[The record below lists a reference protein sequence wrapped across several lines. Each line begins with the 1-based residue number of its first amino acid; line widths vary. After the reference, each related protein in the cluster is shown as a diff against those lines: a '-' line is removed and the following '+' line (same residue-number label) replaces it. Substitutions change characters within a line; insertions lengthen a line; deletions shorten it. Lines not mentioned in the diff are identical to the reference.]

1 MNQIAIPSPQQP
13 SEAQSLIAVI
23 SQAAKDPS
31 VDLVKMQG
39 LMELYERIEAKRS
52 ETAFNASMSVAQT
65 AMRPIQADM
74 TNPQT
79 RSLYASYAKLDS
91 KLRPIYTSNGF
102 ALSFDTATA
111 DVPEYIRVL
120 CYVTHKDGGS
130 RTYRVDMP
138 ADGKGAKGGDVMT
151 KTHATGAGVTYGM
164 RYLLKM
170 IFNVAVGEDDNDG
183 NVPTPEEVAAKRQQE
198 HDDALGRHQESV
210 DYIKQCI
217 DRGDWQAM
225 TSEWAAIPESDQLA
239 LWLAYTKGGIFTT
252 AERAAIKE
260 KQVRNPVSQAEG
272 S

>member
-1 MNQIAIPSPQQP
+1 MNQIAVAQP
-13 SEAQSLIAVI
+13 NESQSLISVI
-23 SQAAKDPS
+23 SQAAKDPA

-91 KLRPIYTSNGF
+91 KVRPIYTSNGF
-102 ALSFDTATA
+102 SLSFDTATA
-111 DVPEYIRVL
+111 DDPTCIRVL
-120 CYVTHKDGGS
+120 CYVSHKDGHS

-151 KTHATGAGVTYGM
+151 KTHATGAGMTYGM

-170 IFNVAVGEDDNDG
+170 IFNVAVGEDDTDG
-183 NVPTPEEVAAKRQQE
+183 NQPTAEEVRKAA
-198 HDDALGRHQESV
+198 HDEALSRHQESI
-210 DYIKQCI
+210 DYIKDCVK
-217 DRGDWQAM
+217 REDWQAM
-225 TSEWAAIPESDQLA
+225 TDEWNAIPEVDQLA
-239 LWLAYTKGGIFTT
+239 LWIAPSKGGSLTT
-252 AERAAIKE
+252 FERASIKE
-260 KQVRNPVSQAEG
+260 KKVARPVSQTTG
-272 S
+272 D

>member
-1 MNQIAIPSPQQP
+1 MNQITVPSPQP
-13 SEAQSLIAVI
+13 PTEAQSLIAVI

-39 LMELYERIEAKRS
+39 LMELYERIEAKRA
-52 ETAFNASMSVAQT
+52 ETSFNAAMSSAQT

-91 KLRPIYTSNGF
+91 KVRPIYTANGF
-102 ALSFDTATA
+102 SLSFDTSTA
-111 DVPEYIRVL
+111 DDPTCIRVL
-120 CYVTHKDGGS
+120 CYVSHKDGHS

-151 KTHATGAGVTYGM
+151 KTHATGAGMTYGM

-170 IFNVAVGEDDNDG
+170 IFNVAVGEDDTDG
-183 NVPTPEEVAAKRQQE
+183 NQPTPEEVRKAA
-198 HDDALGRHQESV
+198 HDEALGRHSESIE
-210 DYIKQCI
+210 YIKDCI
-217 DRGDWQAM
+217 AREDWLGM
-225 TSEWAAIPESDQLA
+225 TSEWNAIPEVDQLA
-239 LWLAYTKGGIFTT
+239 LWIAPSKGGILTT
-252 AERAAIKE
+252 FERASIKE
-260 KQVRNPVSQAEG
+260 KKANNPVSQVEG